1 MLLPTC
7 SAPPSGFKAAGF
19 QTAVIWAVDSLASEL
34 EMEIRYSKT
43 VKSLLSLPRLAI
55 FLEECSLD
63 CCKSLFSEPEKLD
76 FNGFLPMFYLLLWRN
91 RFSGVLILSF

>member
-1 MLLPTC
+1 MLLHTC

-19 QTAVIWAVDSLASEL
+19 QTAMIWAVDYLASEL

-43 VKSLLSLPRLAI
+43 VKILSLPGLAI

-76 FNGFLPMFYLLLWRN
+76 FDRFLPMFYLLLWRN